1 MWLRETEATP
11 PIGPLRAEARD
22 IGALNRLF
30 SDAFTERY
38 RRDGLTAVR
47 VPHLNTA
54 VWRYAI
60 EGAGAGA
67 MVWHDERGELVAFNM
82 VHHSGTEGWMGPL
95 AVRTD
100 HQGGGFGRDVV
111 QAGIAWLKEAGVRTI
126 GLETMPRTLD
136 NIGFYSRLGFRPG
149 PLTITLQTPV
159 ARGLAPIAARLGAAD
174 GAKREALIDECR
186 ALSMAVADGVDFTR
200 ELELTLQIGLG
211 DASLLRNAGGE
222 LSAFVL
228 WQVAPL
234 AADRAA
240 EDLRVLK
247 LVARDL
253 PTARAAIRAAEAE
266 ASVRGLEG
274 CAVRCQT
281 RYPELYR
288 QLIAADWRVHWTDL
302 RLTLEGY
309 QEPEVSGVLLS
320 NWEI

>member
-1 MWLRETEATP
+1 MWPRESEAVP
-11 PIGPLRAEARD
+11 PTGPLRAEVRD

-30 SDAFTERY
+30 SEAFTERY

-60 EGAGAGA
+60 EDADAGA
-67 MVWHDERGELVAFNM
+67 MVWHDERGDMVAFTM
-82 VHHSGTEGWMGPL
+82 VHRSGTEGWMGPL

-100 HQGGGFGRDVV
+100 HQGGGFGRVV
-111 QAGIAWLKEAGVRTI
+111 VSAGIDWLEAAGVRTI

-149 PLTITLQTPV
+149 PLTITLHTMVPRGRAPV
-159 ARGLAPIAARLGAAD
+159 AARLGEANAAERD
-174 GAKREALIDECR
+174 ALIAECR
-186 ALSMAVADGVDFTR
+186 ALSMTVADGVDFTR

-211 DASLLRNAGGE
+211 DASLLRAADGE

-228 WQVAPL
+228 WHVAPL
-234 AADRAA
+234 AADRRA

-253 PTARAAIRAAEAE
+253 PAARAAIHAVEAE

-281 RYPELYR
+281 RFPELYR
-288 QLIAADWRVHWTDL
+288 QLVADEWRVHWTDL

-309 QEPEVSGVLLS
+309 PEPEIRGVMLS

>member
-1 MWLRETEATP
+1 MWPRDTEP
-11 PIGPLRAEARD
+11 IQPIGPLRAEARD

-30 SDAFTERY
+30 SEAFTERY

-60 EGAGAGA
+60 EDAAAGA

-82 VHHSGTEGWMGPL
+82 VHRSGSEGWMGPL
-95 AVRTD
+95 AVRID
-100 HQGGGFGRDVV
+100 HQGGGLGCEIV
-111 QAGIAWLKEAGVRTI
+111 QAGVAWLQQAGARTI

-149 PLTITLQTPV
+149 PLTITLQTMVP
-159 ARGLAPIAARLGAAD
+159 RGLAPIASRLGEAD
-174 GAKREALIDECR
+174 GPRRDTLIDECR
-186 ALSMAVADGVDFTR
+186 ALSTAVADGADFTR

-211 DASLLRNAGGE
+211 DASLLRTPGGE

-228 WQVAPL
+228 WHVAPL
-234 AADRAA
+234 AADRRA

-253 PTARAAIRAAEAE
+253 PAARAAIRAAEAE

-281 RYPELYR
+281 RYSELYR
-288 QLIAADWRVHWTDL
+288 QLVTDEWRVHWSDL

-309 QEPEVSGVLLS
+309 QEPEVDGVLLS